1 MQTPSRPRHRVSCGR
16 KAQYQTEAE
25 AQAALDAGWPGGIPL
40 TLEVY
45 ECTACGGWHHGR
57 RSGAWAYEAMLLTWC
72 RRHNVDT
79 QGVA

>member
-1 MQTPSRPRHRVSCGR
+1 MQTPSRPRHRESCGR
-16 KAQYQTEAE
+16 KAQYQSQAE
-25 AQAALDAGWPGGIPL
+25 AQDALLRAWPQGVPL

-57 RSGAWAYEAMLLTWC
+57 RSGSWGFEDLLLTWC
-72 RRHNVDT
+72 RQHNANT